1 MIRPNIDPVCFR
13 LDEGFSLILLK
24 QGVFMS
30 VRVSSSA
37 FLMALCAGAAVF
49 APIHSVHA
57 AIPPLTAEGTPMPT
71 LSPILKPIMPGI
83 VNISVKSKVKVQ
95 VPDMFNDPMFRR
107 FFGEQFG
114 LPPDGKMP
122 EREVQG
128 AGSGVIVD
136 AQKGYVI
143 TNNHVIDKADEIY
156 VVLKDKRQVK
166 AEVVGTDDETD
177 IAVLKI
183 KADNL
188 TSIPVG
194 KSSAL
199 EVGDF
204 VLAIGNP
211 FGLGHTVTSGIV
223 SALGRSGLGIENY
236 EDFIQTDASINPGNS
251 GGALVNMRGELIG
264 INTAILSRTGGNVG
278 IGFAIPI
285 DMVMST
291 MKQLTEN
298 GKIERG
304 QIGIQIQD
312 MTPELSEA
320 LGLSVHQGAVVA
332 RVQPGSPAEKAGLK
346 DGDVVIGFNG
356 MPVEGASNL
365 RNRVGQLAVGQ
376 KVTLDILRDGAQ
388 KSSIDVVIGKREV
401 AESGGG
407 TAVTHPLLKG
417 ALFGAVPADLQSPDK
432 GKGVFVQSVEPG
444 SVADRAGLEEGDIII
459 SCNRKLVN
467 SVQELGAAASSS
479 KRGLLMNIRR
489 GDTALFIVIR

>member
-1 MIRPNIDPVCFR
+1 
-13 LDEGFSLILLK
+13 
-24 QGVFMS
+24 MS
-30 VRVSSSA
+30 VRVSSSF
-37 FLMALCAGAAVF
+37 FLMALCTGWALLT
-49 APIHSVHA
+49 PLYSVHA

-183 KADNL
+183 KAANL

-278 IGFAIPI
+278 IGFAIPV

-376 KVTLDILRDGAQ
+376 KVTLDILRDGT
-388 KSSIDVVIGKREV
+388 KRTIDVVIGKRET
-401 AESGGG
+401 AESGNG
-407 TAVTHPLLKG
+407 TAVTHPLMKG
-417 ALFGAVPADLQSPDK
+417 ALFGVVPADLQLPDK

-444 SVADRAGLEEGDIII
+444 SVADRAGLEEGDVII
-459 SCNRKLVN
+459 SCNRKPVN
-467 SVQELGAAASSS
+467 SVQELSTAASSG
-479 KRGLLMNIRR
+479 KRGILLNIRR